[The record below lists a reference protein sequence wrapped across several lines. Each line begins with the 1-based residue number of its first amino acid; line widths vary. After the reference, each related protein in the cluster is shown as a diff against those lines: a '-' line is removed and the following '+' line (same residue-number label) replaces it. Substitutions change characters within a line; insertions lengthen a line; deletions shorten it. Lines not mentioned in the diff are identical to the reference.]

1 MAKIN
6 LLPWRAERQR
16 QRQKEFQLMMG
27 GAAVIGLLLSGLWYF
42 YNTQQIS
49 GQTERNTYLEGEIVK
64 IDKEIEEIK
73 TLNQK
78 RDDLLARKTAVEK
91 LQANRFQMVHLFD
104 AIVRTLPEGV
114 VLTSIKQEGEMLQ
127 LDGRSQSNA
136 RVATYMRNLESS
148 GWMTN
153 PQVNVIQ
160 VGAPA
165 AGTITSTENLMPYL
179 FTLKVNLANPNA
191 PRDPNAPPT
200 PDPIPVQMSPA
211 PASSVNP
218 VVQST
223 VDKMT
228 STTPAAAPAPAQQPA
243 APAGTPAQPPA
254 PAPQAAPN
262 QTPGQ

>member
-27 GAAVIGLLLSGLWYF
+27 GAALVGLLLSGLWYVS
-42 YNTQQIS
+42 NTHQIS

-114 VLTSIKQEGEMLQ
+114 VLTSIKQEGDMLS

-153 PQVNVIQ
+153 PQVNVIE
-160 VGAPA
+160 VGGTA
-165 AGTITSTENLMPYL
+165 AGTITSSENLMPYL

-211 PASSVNP
+211 QVSGVNP

-228 STTPAAAPAPAQQPA
+228 STAPAAAPTQQPA
-243 APAGTPAQPPA
+243 APAGTPAQPAA

>member
-16 QRQKEFQLMMG
+16 QRQKEFQLMIG
-27 GAAVIGLLLSGLWYF
+27 GAAVIGLLLSGLWYL
-42 YNTQQIS
+42 YNTNQIS

-114 VLTSIKQEGEMLQ
+114 VLTSIKQEGEMLT

-160 VGAPA
+160 VGASA
-165 AGTITSTENLMPYL
+165 ATGTITSSENLMPYL

-191 PRDPNAPPT
+191 PRDPNAEPT
-200 PDPIPVQMSPA
+200 PDPIPVQMAPEQPA
-211 PASSVNP
+211 GVPP
-218 VVQST
+218 VVQNT

-228 STTPAAAPAPAQQPA
+228 STQPA
-243 APAGTPAQPPA
+243 APATATTTAPANTSAPA
-254 PAPQAAPN
+254 PAAAPN
-262 QTPGQ
+262 AAPTQSTGK

>member
-27 GAAVIGLLLSGLWYF
+27 GAALVGLLLAGLWYL
-42 YNTQQIS
+42 YNVNQIS
-49 GQTERNTYLEGEIVK
+49 GQTERNTYLDGEIVK

-114 VLTSIKQEGEMLQ
+114 VLTSIKQEGEALT

-153 PQVNVIQ
+153 PQVNVIE

-165 AGTITSTENLMPYL
+165 GATISSSENLMPYL

-191 PRDPNAPPT
+191 PRDPNATPT
-200 PDPIPVQMSPA
+200 PDPVPVQMA
-211 PASSVNP
+211 PQPSAGVPP

-223 VDKMT
+223 VEKMT
-228 STTPAAAPAPAQQPA
+228 STQPTPATQPAVPANAPAN
-243 APAGTPAQPPA
+243 A

-262 QTPGQ
+262 STPGN

>member
-27 GAAVIGLLLSGLWYF
+27 GAAVIGLVLSGLWYL
-42 YNTQQIS
+42 YNVNQIS
-49 GQTERNTYLEGEIVK
+49 GQTERNTYLEAEIVK

-114 VLTSIKQEGEMLQ
+114 VLTSIKQEGEILT

-153 PQVNVIQ
+153 PQVNVIE
-160 VGAPA
+160 VGGAPA
-165 AGTITSTENLMPYL
+165 NGTITSSENLMPYL

-191 PRDPNAPPT
+191 PRDPNAEPT
-200 PDPIPVQMSPA
+200 PDPIPVQMSQQPA
-211 PASSVNP
+211 ANVTP
-218 VVQST
+218 VVQNT

-228 STTPAAAPAPAQQPA
+228 STQPAP
-243 APAGTPAQPPA
+243 PAQPGAPATA
-254 PAPQAAPN
+254 PAPQPASAPQVAPN
-262 QTPGQ
+262 QTPGK